1 MVISGWDREL
11 RSWEFSSD
19 FGFGASNAGIGPAAH
34 STPIKS
40 NDSGF
45 FNQDSFDLS
54 GIRNAIPFDDG
65 IRLNSAN
72 NSFQYFYTNEAADY
86 GQLNT
91 AFTEEEDKDKDDEQN
106 KKNEPNK

>member
-1 MVISGWDREL
+1 MNVVISGWDREL
-11 RSWEFSSD
+11 RPWEFSSD
-19 FGFGASNAGIGPAAH
+19 FASGSSNADIVH
-34 STPIKS
+34 STPIKGD
-40 NDSGF
+40 DSGF

-106 KKNEPNK
+106 KKNQPNK